1 MTALKGETS
10 MKTDPSGGKRLIGF
24 GLIGAVVSGFLA
36 SACCIGPLLLV
47 FLGIGSAGA
56 LTALEPYRPY
66 MMALT
71 FLFLG
76 VAFYL
81 VYRKPKAADCE
92 ADEACCKNG
101 SRKVQK
107 ILLWIATVFALAM
120 LFSPQILLVLLD

>member
-1 MTALKGETS
+1 
-10 MKTDPSGGKRLIGF
+10 MKTDSPGGKRLIGF

-56 LTALEPYRPY
+56 LTALEPYRPF

-71 FLFLG
+71 LLFLS